1 MLMLRITSWCHRM
14 LKITIF
20 NVDDDDEH
28 GDVDVEDHQPV
39 PLQADIL
46 YYT

>member
-1 MLMLRITSWCHRM
+1 M

-28 GDVDVEDHQPV
+28 GDVDVEDHQLV
-39 PLQADIL
+39 PPHANEEHC
-46 YYT
+46 